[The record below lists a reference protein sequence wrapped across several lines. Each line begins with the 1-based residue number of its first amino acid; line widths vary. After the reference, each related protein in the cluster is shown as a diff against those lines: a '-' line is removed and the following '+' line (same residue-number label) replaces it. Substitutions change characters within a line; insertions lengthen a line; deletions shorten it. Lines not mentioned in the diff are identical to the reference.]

1 MTAGIGGVIHHTT
14 RSIEVGIDRGT
25 DRAAQIGILYIDV
38 EVEHPVLEVELLVE
52 AQVELVLVGQSQ
64 RIEAFVV
71 QIGTMCDS
79 LGVFICR

>member
-1 MTAGIGGVIHHTT
+1 MSLGIGGIIHHTP

-38 EVEHPVLEVELLVE
+38 EVEHPVFEVELLVE
-52 AQVELVLVGQSQ
+52 AQVELVLGGQSQ

-71 QIGTMCDS
+71 WIGTMCDS
-79 LGVFICR
+79 PSVFICR